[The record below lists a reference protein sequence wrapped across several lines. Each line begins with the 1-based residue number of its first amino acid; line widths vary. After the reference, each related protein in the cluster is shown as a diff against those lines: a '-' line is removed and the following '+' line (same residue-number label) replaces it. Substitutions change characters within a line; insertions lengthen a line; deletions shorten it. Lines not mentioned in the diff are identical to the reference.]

1 MKITSHQVK
10 GKGRG
15 KVIGFP
21 TINLVIPAGFLLED
35 GIYAAWVTIRD
46 KKYKGALH
54 FGPIPTFDE
63 AAKSL
68 EVFLLDAAEEEL
80 IGAENEAITLDTVQ
94 KIRDIMKFDATGELT
109 EQIKRDILVID
120 AILH

>member
-1 MKITSHQVK
+1 MNIVSRQVK

-21 TINLVIPAGFLLED
+21 TINLEIPSELLLAD
-35 GIYAAWVTIRD
+35 GIYAAWVTIGGTR
-46 KKYKGALH
+46 YKGALH

-68 EVFLLDAAEEEL
+68 EVFLLDATEEKLTGVEKET
-80 IGAENEAITLDTVQ
+80 IQLDTVQ
-94 KIRDIMKFDATGELT
+94 KIRDVIKFETTGELT
-109 EQIKRDILVID
+109 DQIRKDILVIEVM
-120 AILH
+120 LH

>member
-1 MKITSHQVK
+1 MHVISHQVK

-21 TINLVIPAGFLLED
+21 TINLEIPAGFLLED
-35 GIYAAWVTIRD
+35 GIYAAWVRIRD

-94 KIRDIMKFDATGELT
+94 KIRDIMKFDATEELT

-120 AILH
+120 AMLH